1 MNWPALKALWLPL
14 RSQQQ
19 EWLDADDI
27 PARDLHKNLDDLQW
41 LNRYLGSHWLVL
53 RAFQRLWHGAGC
65 PRYLRV
71 LDVGTG
77 AGDIPELLTRW
88 GRRRGVQLTI
98 VAVDNHRGVIQYV
111 RSVQRSLSHL
121 TVVQADG
128 VCLPFHARTFDVV
141 VCSTMLHHLDWPQG
155 IALLHSMAAVA
166 RYGVVVNDL
175 VRSRLHYYAARL
187 VLSVVARHH
196 VTRYDGPLSVLR
208 AYSLEEVREMARLAG
223 LARAHVST
231 ALGYRLVLVYVPPA
245 GVPPAGVRKAT
256 DGG

>member
-1 MNWPALKALWLPL
+1 MNWPALKALWLPR

-27 PARDLHKNLDDLQW
+27 PAHDLHENLDDLRW

-65 PRYLRV
+65 PRHLCV

-77 AGDIPELLTRW
+77 AGDIPEMLMRW
-88 GRRRGVQLTI
+88 GRRQGVRLAI
-98 VAVDNHRGVIQYV
+98 VAVDNHCGIIQYV
-111 RSVQRSLSHL
+111 RAVQPPRAYFTL
-121 TVVQADG
+121 VQADG
-128 VCLPFHARTFDVV
+128 VCLPFQAQTFDVV
-141 VCSTMLHHLDWPQG
+141 VCSTMLHHLDWHQG
-155 IALLHSMAAVA
+155 IALLQSMATVA

-187 VLSVVARHH
+187 VLSVLARNQ
-196 VTRYDGPLSVLR
+196 VTRSDGPLSVLR
-208 AYSLEEVREMARLAG
+208 AYSVEEVREMARLAG
-223 LARAHVST
+223 LAPAHVYT
-231 ALGYRLVLVYVPPA
+231 ALGYRLVLVYVPPV
-245 GVPPAGVRKAT
+245 GGRKAT

>member
-19 EWLDADDI
+19 EWLDANDI

-53 RAFQRLWHGAGC
+53 RAFQHLWHGAGC
-65 PRYLRV
+65 PRHLRV

-77 AGDIPELLTRW
+77 AGDIPALLTRW

-245 GVPPAGVRKAT
+245 GVRKAT